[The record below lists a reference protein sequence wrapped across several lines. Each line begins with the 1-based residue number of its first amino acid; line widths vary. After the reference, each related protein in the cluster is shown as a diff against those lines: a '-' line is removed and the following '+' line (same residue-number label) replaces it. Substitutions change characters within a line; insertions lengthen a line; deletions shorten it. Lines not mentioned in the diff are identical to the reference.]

1 MEKSGKIN
9 ETDYLMICAYCRRLL
24 KEPDAWERH
33 GRGELELNSSINSHG
48 ICPDCLLENF
58 PQEYLAIQEERR
70 VRIKNIFKRGYL
82 ELYGHLVK

>member
-1 MEKSGKIN
+1 MEKSGNHKA
-9 ETDYLMICAYCRRLL
+9 TDCLMICAYCGRLL
-24 KEPDAWERH
+24 KEPDSWERH
-33 GRGELELNSSINSHG
+33 GRGELELNSSAKSHG
-48 ICPDCLLENF
+48 ICPSCLLENF